1 MRPRTAKEKS
11 AEKIKLLRNPVVSAA
26 FAHYF
31 RANWQAQK
39 MLNELQVAGAN
50 VQHLRE
56 WALWSFHPLGADE
69 AEEKQKRGRLTKTR
83 LKKAL
88 IGYKSAIACFSA
100 YASAPHF
107 GWSDSRSTSDRF
119 QRLVR
124 MNQYLARETSAVLER
139 IGTSGVY
146 KTKRLG
152 VKWNIHYLYLSKVYI
167 AAVAHWDERSVLDA
181 LTHLITAGK
190 KSVRNKVPRDL
201 RSLLRKTLRT
211 FENDS
216 ENATIVGRL
225 QRAVANPDVLTE
237 FFPPLIANAD

>member
-1 MRPRTAKEKS
+1 MRPKTAKEKS

-31 RANWQAQK
+31 SGNWQAEK
-39 MLNELQVAGAN
+39 VLNELQAAGAD
-50 VQHLRE
+50 VQLLRE

-69 AEEKQKRGRLTKTR
+69 AEEKQKRGRFTKTQ

-107 GWSDSRSTSDRF
+107 GWSDSRSAADRF
-119 QRLVR
+119 QQLVG
-124 MNQYLARETSAVLER
+124 MNQFLAQETSAMLER
-139 IGTSGVY
+139 IGSGVY

-167 AAVAHWDERSVLDA
+167 ATVAHWDERRVLDA
-181 LTHLITAGK
+181 LTHLITASK
-190 KSVRNKVPRDL
+190 KSVRNRVPRDL

-216 ENATIVGRL
+216 ENATIVRRL
-225 QRAVANPDVLTE
+225 QRAVADPDVLTK
-237 FFPPLIANAD
+237 FFLPLIANAD